1 MALVFKRYFLKE
13 MDRIKYEELV
23 FELKPE
29 LTEKVFNL
37 DDYELQNLVG
47 NIQESQVILS
57 ATS

>member
-13 MDRIKYEELV
+13 KDRIKYEELV

-29 LTEKVFNL
+29 LTEKVYNL
-37 DDYELQNLVG
+37 DDYELQNLIG
-47 NIQESQVILS
+47 NIQENPMLLS